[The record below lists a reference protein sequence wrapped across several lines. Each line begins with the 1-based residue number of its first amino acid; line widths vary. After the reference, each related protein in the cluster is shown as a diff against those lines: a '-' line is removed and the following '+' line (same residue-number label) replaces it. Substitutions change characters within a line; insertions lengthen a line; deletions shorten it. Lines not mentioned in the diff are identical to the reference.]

1 MAVSTAPL
9 TKADMAYRQ
18 VREEI
23 VEGIMAPGAAI
34 DQEALA
40 ARLGLSTTP
49 VREALRRLESEGLV
63 VSRPHRDTIVAPLSL
78 QQLEDTYAVRL
89 ALDPLA
95 VEIAARDA
103 SDDDLGA
110 LQELAEKARA
120 AADSDPVT
128 QMYQNRNLHRAM
140 YRACGNAVLIQT
152 LDNLWDSSDRYRL
165 TLLRGDRTIGSQ
177 AHAEHSA
184 IVQAMVER
192 RAGDAAALMRKHV
205 AGSLERVRKAPAVQ
219 S

>member
-110 LQELAEKARA
+110 LQELAEKAA
-120 AADSDPVT
+120 AAAESDPVT

-152 LDNLWDSSDRYRL
+152 LDTLWDSSDRYRL

-184 IVQAMVER
+184 IVRAMVER
-192 RAGDAAALMRKHV
+192 RAGDAAALMREHV
-205 AGSLERVRKAPAVQ
+205 AGSLERVKKAPAVQ

>member
-1 MAVSTAPL
+1 
-9 TKADMAYRQ
+9 MAYRQ

-95 VEIAARDA
+95 VEIAAQDA

-110 LQELAEKARA
+110 LRELAEKAAA

-152 LDNLWDSSDRYRL
+152 LDTLWDSSDRYRL

-184 IVQAMVER
+184 IVRAMVER
-192 RAGDAAALMRKHV
+192 RAGDAAALMREHV
-205 AGSLERVRKAPAVQ
+205 AGSLERVKKAPAVQ

>member
-23 VEGIMAPGAAI
+23 VEGIMAPGAPI

-49 VREALRRLESEGLV
+49 VREALRRLESEGLI
-63 VSRPHRDTIVAPLSL
+63 VSRPHRDTIVAPLSR

-110 LQELAEKARA
+110 LEELADKARA

-184 IVQAMVER
+184 IVRAMVER
-192 RAGDAAALMRKHV
+192 RAGDASELMRKHV
-205 AGSLERVRKAPAVQ
+205 AASLERVRKAPAVQ